1 MTIAIHPELF
11 QQRRYA
17 VQPDLILAPDGPVQ
31 DAVLAIE
38 DGQIVWCAPAAS
50 SQAHLGEQGAVR
62 LAGCAI
68 VPGFIDVHHHVIEPF
83 AKALTCGE
91 PAQLWR
97 RMWLPLETV
106 ATPERCY
113 VGAKWT
119 FLEALRG
126 GITTIVEHA
135 IRDRESTAAV
145 HRAAEETGIRL
156 VSSTGG
162 YDLKAFET
170 EAKAPDAGASI
181 DATLERAA
189 QHLVDCRAFSRIVPS
204 VACGT
209 VQSNSGEM
217 IAALA
222 QFAREHGIVFQIHAN
237 EHTLEVHRSI
247 EMYGLRP
254 IEYLAKL
261 GALGKT
267 TLIAHAT
274 LTTPHEVELLADT
287 GSAVAYNP
295 VASAWKGNAVA
306 PALHYM
312 ERGIRVGL
320 GSDAT
325 RNDGFRMLD
334 AAESC
339 QRIAY
344 GLGMDYFSCGAG
356 WRWVHAA
363 TAGGAAAIG
372 LEQAIGSLVAGAR
385 ADFLVLD
392 CSGPEV
398 NPSWDFCWELV
409 RFYDRADLLLTV
421 VDGRPVC
428 CRDRWPGEV
437 LERFLIDA
445 RQLGVTW
452 LDEAEVVRLHGP
464 SSRHRRSRPR
474 APK

>member
-1 MTIAIHPELF
+1 MPDLDLF
-11 QQRRYA
+11 QRRAYA
-17 VQPDLILAPDGPVQ
+17 VQPDWLLGPSAPLERAVLVVADGRIAWCGPADAPD
-31 DAVLAIE
+31 
-38 DGQIVWCAPAAS
+38 APAEAR
-50 SQAHLGEQGAVR
+50 AAVR

-97 RMWLPLETV
+97 RMWLPLEAA
-106 ATPERCY
+106 ATPARCY
-113 VGAKWT
+113 AGAKWT

-126 GITTIVEHA
+126 GVTTIVEHA
-135 IRDRESTAAV
+135 IRDRESTLAV

-170 EAKAPDAGASI
+170 TAKAPAASASLA
-181 DATLERAA
+181 ATLARIE
-189 QHLVDCRAFSRIVPS
+189 QHIADCKAFSRIVPS

-222 QFAREHGIVFQIHAN
+222 ELARERGILFQIHAN
-237 EHTLEVHRSI
+237 EHTLEVQSSI
-247 EMYGLRP
+247 ERYGLRP

-261 GALGKT
+261 GALGQT
-267 TLIAHAT
+267 TLVAHAT
-274 LTTPHEVELLADT
+274 LTTPAEVELLAETD
-287 GSAVAYNP
+287 SAVAYNP

-306 PALHYM
+306 PALLYM
-312 ERGIRVGL
+312 ERGVRVGL

-325 RNDGFRMLD
+325 RNDGFRLLE
-334 AAESC
+334 AAETC

-344 GLGMDYFSCGAG
+344 GLGADDFSCGAG

-372 LEQAIGSLVAGAR
+372 LGDAIGALVPGAQ

-409 RFYDRADLLLTV
+409 RFYDRADLLVTV
-421 VDGRPVC
+421 VDGRPVYR
-428 CRDRWPGEV
+428 RDRWPGATVE
-437 LERFLIDA
+437 EFLA
-445 RQLGVTW
+445 SAKALGLAW
-452 LDEAEVVRLHGP
+452 LDEAEIVRLHP
-464 SSRHRRSRPR
+464 TSTEHRQAKQR
-474 APK
+474 AKR